1 MNPWIKTILGVVI
14 IFGFSITLN
23 QLMEPGVL
31 SSILKGLVI
40 SIVILGNNFT
50 INKKTD
56 QKTNQDSH

>member
-1 MNPWIKTILGVVI
+1 MNPWIKTILGAVI
-14 IFGFSITLN
+14 IIGFSITLN